1 MAKDSKVFR
10 LIKELSMSEKRHF
23 KIFAEKHVIGEQ
35 NNYIILFN
43 TLDKE
48 VVEDDDKIL
57 KKLEKKNY
65 PTNYI
70 SADKNYLYQLILK
83 SLTHFH
89 AGRNTKIQ
97 VRELLIQT
105 EILYQKGLYD
115 QCTKL
120 VQKATKLSDNL
131 EDPQIILECNNWIRK
146 VMGPLIGAE
155 NVYDTISE
163 AKQIA
168 QHTVEELDYLDLYYQ
183 TFILR
188 EKINRSRDGGSIEKL
203 EELMSH
209 DLLTKSKPES
219 LFATVKYHQTWAQ
232 YYYIHSN
239 HEDEYKHCNELI
251 AAVESNK
258 FFMKNYPFDYLAHKS
273 RQLSVAKFADQ
284 NTFLQLLKEFRKLD
298 GSNYTTSKERYNFQI
313 EYYAS
318 MSELAFHVYQGN
330 YESLHD
336 RIEKIR
342 KDLEQFDRFL
352 NNSAKVT
359 FHYLFAYVYV
369 AVGNPKQALKEINTI
384 LNDFKVDDRPDL
396 FHFARLMNLIIHFEL
411 ENVSLI
417 PYLHKS
423 TENFFKKNNSLY
435 PFENLIMK
443 FFKNVTEDKN
453 SKKLREDLEKLLA
466 KMNEL
471 KVDSTNT
478 AASLYF
484 NIEKWIESKVKS
496 TTMSEL

>member
-1 MAKDSKVFR
+1 M
-10 LIKELSMSEKRHF
+10 
-23 KIFAEKHVIGEQ
+23 
-35 NNYIILFN
+35 
-43 TLDKE
+43 
-48 VVEDDDKIL
+48 
-57 KKLEKKNY
+57 
-65 PTNYI
+65 
-70 SADKNYLYQLILK
+70 
-83 SLTHFH
+83 
-89 AGRNTKIQ
+89 
-97 VRELLIQT
+97 IQT

-115 QCTKL
+115 QCAKL

-284 NTFLQLLKEFRKLD
+284 NNFLQLLKEFRKLD

-369 AVGNPKQALKEINTI
+369 AVGDPKQALKEINTI